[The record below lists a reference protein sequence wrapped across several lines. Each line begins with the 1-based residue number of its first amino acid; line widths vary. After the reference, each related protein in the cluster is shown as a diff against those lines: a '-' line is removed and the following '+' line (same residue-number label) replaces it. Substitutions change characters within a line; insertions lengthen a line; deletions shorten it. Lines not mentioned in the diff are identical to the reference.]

1 MDWTLHIDPAVNC
14 AFIKRPGVYDSRDT
28 YEVLNAMVNHPDHR
42 EDTNIL
48 YDARDL
54 RIPTDEPFESMS
66 ESYKFITQIYSNKAD
81 TCRSAI
87 VVGDAQNYAKAHQY
101 TVSGR
106 LDKSTVERK
115 VFRNM
120 EKALRWLYIPEDYEI
135 KYPAIVKCR
144 NSE

>member
-1 MDWTLHIDPAVNC
+1 MKCTVHIDPEVNC
-14 AFIKRPGVYDSRDT
+14 AFIKRAGAYEFRDT
-28 YEVLNAMVNHPDHR
+28 FDVLNSMVNHPDHR

-101 TVSGR
+101 IVSGR

-115 VFRNM
+115 PFRDI
-120 EKALRWLYIPEDYEI
+120 EKAKEWLGLPEGYEI
-135 KYPAIVKCR
+135 K
-144 NSE
+144 

>member
-14 AFIKRPGVYDSRDT
+14 AFIKRPGAYESCDT

-54 RIPTDEPFESMS
+54 RIPSDEPFKFMS
-66 ESYKFITQIYSNKAD
+66 ESYKLITQIYSNKAD

-101 TVSGR
+101 IVSGR

-115 VFRNM
+115 VFRDF
-120 EKALRWLYIPEDYEI
+120 EKAKAWLNIPKHYEI
-135 KYPAIVKCR
+135 VFHSHGEAA
-144 NSE
+144 